1 MVREQDDGNQAREG
15 EKAKRPYV
23 APKLTRL
30 GLLRKLTRYTF

>member
-1 MVREQDDGNQAREG
+1 MAKDPADADRAREG
-15 EKAKRPYV
+15 GKAKRRYV

>member
-1 MVREQDDGNQAREG
+1 MASDSSEAGAGDAA
-15 EKAKRPYV
+15 AKQPYV